1 MVLTVGERPCA
12 TVCERRSRQVV
23 RLAAIPALLSPSL
36 DGEAR
41 GIRVITAPSLL
52 ASFLINA
59 WEAAV
64 LRPKV
69 EKNGTPLEQF
79 E

>member
-1 MVLTVGERPCA
+1 MGRHAESA
-12 TVCERRSRQVV
+12 
-23 RLAAIPALLSPSL
+23 
-36 DGEAR
+36 
-41 GIRVITAPSLL
+41 VITAPSLL

-64 LRPKV
+64 LCPKV
-69 EKNGTPLEQF
+69 EKNGTPVEQF